1 MTLDELFEEID
12 NDFNINFENLSER
25 IYKVPGLHSKYLR
38 LFFTHKTK
46 LNKYNEELNKLYKQ
60 KYYYFTEE
68 YEYKLDNVKEINF
81 HIYSDEEYCK
91 LNTKVENQKVLVD
104 CLDRT
109 LKKVQYLTQDI
120 KNIQNHLNYVNGV

>member
-12 NDFNINFENLSER
+12 NDFNINFENLADK
-25 IYKVPGLHSKYLR
+25 IYKVPSLHSKYLR
-38 LFFTHKTK
+38 LFFNHKSK
-46 LNKYNEELNKLYKQ
+46 LNKYNEELNKLYKK

-68 YEYKLDNVKEINF
+68 YEYKLDNAKEINF
-81 HIYSDEEYCK
+81 HIYSDDEYSK
-91 LNTKVENQKVLVD
+91 LSLKVENQKLLVD

-120 KNIQNHLNYVNGV
+120 KNIQNHLNYVNGM